1 MGQIQNPVRP
11 WWVLAI
17 ICLPVFIGALDL
29 TIISAVL
36 PEVITSLN
44 LKVKDSLDQASWAV
58 SGYLLAYAISMTF
71 MGRLSDILGRRKVYL
86 VCLLI
91 FTFGSYLVTIYD
103 SELLT
108 SWIARFYRVVLD
120 EKPPAL
126 EERHLYLVIT
136 GRVVQAFGAGAMVP
150 ITLALVGDM
159 FPEGKRANPLGVVGA
174 IDTLGWVLGHLY
186 GGIMVRFFG
195 QNEEAFVDAAAKL
208 GLTIAPP
215 SWETLFILNIP
226 ISILAMIGAWWALRG
241 VEQLR
246 RQRVVMPVKP
256 KHGVLSGLRNLR
268 FDFLG
273 AFLIAL
279 ALLGLN
285 LGLGTGSP
293 ETAVTASSF
302 EELPNDYRGT
312 YVAVGAV
319 ALVLFILVELWVTH
333 PLIPLKHF
341 RSLNFTSAALT
352 NLLVGFCLAI
362 GLVSGPLLV
371 NFRAD
376 TPSNEDIQEAAYIAG
391 WILSGL
397 TVPMMLAAVPG
408 GKLTDRR
415 GYRLP
420 TMLGLALAAIGFI
433 LAGISWT
440 EDTSYIT
447 MAAQMAMIGV
457 GLGLTISPIGTA
469 ALNEAA
475 EDERGTVSALI
486 LVLRL
491 IGMTIAISSLTIF
504 SLNRFDAK
512 VDDRIADLRDT
523 RLEQALQQAEAD
535 YEASL
540 PFSPWAL
547 LIRNYQVYLAQRQA
561 DSLSFTSEEISD
573 VNFGAAVEAINEML
587 FIGAGVSGIAFLIA
601 LALRA
606 GRGSS
611 VVQSTAPPEGET
623 KYRDR
628 TASSL

>member
-1 MGQIQNPVRP
+1 RSST
-11 WWVLAI
+11 
-17 ICLPVFIGALDL
+17 F
-29 TIISAVL
+29 
-36 PEVITSLN
+36 
-44 LKVKDSLDQASWAV
+44 ASK
-58 SGYLLAYAISMTF
+58 
-71 MGRLSDILGRRKVYL
+71 RLSEKIV
-86 VCLLI
+86 
-91 FTFGSYLVTIYD
+91 
-103 SELLT
+103 SEE
-108 SWIARFYRVVLD
+108 I
-120 EKPPAL
+120 
-126 EERHLYLVIT
+126 
-136 GRVVQAFGAGAMVP
+136 AMVMP
-150 ITLALVGDM
+150 T
-159 FPEGKRANPLGVVGA
+159 KRKTRINA
-174 IDTLGWVLGHLY
+174 D
-186 GGIMVRFFG
+186 F
-195 QNEEAFVDAAAKL
+195 FVDTASKL
-208 GLTIAPP
+208 GLSIAPP

-246 RQRVVMPVKP
+246 KQRVVPQVEP
-256 KHGVLSGLRNLR
+256 KQGFLSGLRNLR

-273 AFLIAL
+273 ALLIAV

-285 LGLGTGSP
+285 LGLGTSSP
-293 ETAVTASSF
+293 ETAATVSSF
-302 EELPNDYRGT
+302 QDRPNDYRGA
-312 YVAVGAV
+312 YLVVGAI
-319 ALVLFILVELWVTH
+319 ALGLFLLVELWVRH

-341 RSLNFTSAALT
+341 RSRNFTSAALT

-408 GKLTDRR
+408 GWLTNRR
-415 GYRLP
+415 GYRFP
-420 TMLGLALAAIGFI
+420 TMIGLALAAVGFV

-447 MAAQMAMIGV
+447 MAVQMAVIGV

-491 IGMTIAISSLTIF
+491 VGMTIAISSLTIF
-504 SLNRFDAK
+504 SLSRFDAK

-535 YEASL
+535 YQASL

-547 LIRNYQVYLAQRQA
+547 LIRNFQIHQAQIQA
-561 DSLSFTSEEISD
+561 DSLSFTSDEISD

-587 FIGAGVSGIAFLIA
+587 FIGAGVSVLALLIA

-606 GRGSS
+606 GRGP
-611 VVQSTAPPEGET
+611 VVARSTAPPEGET
-623 KYRDR
+623 PYRDR
-628 TASSL
+628 PASSL